1 MFFLNPRILILASL
15 TALAPFA
22 IDTYLPAFEVMEDD
36 LATNSN
42 FIQQTLTFYLV
53 PYTIMT
59 IFHGAISDSIG
70 RIKTIKYGM
79 SLFIL
84 GSIGCVFAT
93 SIEMLWISRLIQ
105 GVGAGAGNVVAR
117 AMVRDLYSGATAQ
130 KVMAT
135 IQIIFGIAPAI
146 APMVGGLLLGISWQA
161 IFIFLIIYSVLIT
174 IFSVNF
180 LPETISKQNQLPF
193 NFESILSRYRD
204 LLNDKNYIFLI
215 LAVSFNFSAFFLYV
229 LSSPIFLMQH
239 LNLSSSQFGYLF
251 IPTVT
256 GMILGSFISKKTA
269 GIISP
274 AKMLKIAYLWMLF
287 ITSINLI
294 FCLFF
299 PSIIFVNI
307 GLIALYNIGMAA
319 AMPLI
324 SIKALDCFPKARGT
338 AASGQAFSQML
349 VSSVV
354 AGLVIPIIWG
364 SLATLA
370 IGMLVIFFLGLLAI
384 TKTQA
389 WKDEELLLDE

>member
-1 MFFLNPRILILASL
+1 MFFFNSRILILASL

-193 NFESILSRYRD
+193 NLESVLSRYRD

-256 GMILGSFISKKTA
+256 GMIMGSFISKKTA

-274 AKMLKIAYLWMLF
+274 AKMLKIAYLWMLL

-299 PSIIFVNI
+299 PSIIFMNI

-354 AGLVIPIIWG
+354 AALVIPIIWG

-370 IGMLVIFFLGLLAI
+370 VGMLVIFSLGLITI

-389 WKDEELLLDE
+389 WKDEKLLLDE

>member
-22 IDTYLPAFEVMEDD
+22 IDTYLPAFEVMEYD

-70 RIKTIKYGM
+70 RVKTIKYGM

-84 GSIGCVFAT
+84 GSIGCAFAT

-174 IFSVNF
+174 FFSVNF
-180 LPETISKQNQLPF
+180 LPETISKQNRLPF
-193 NFESILSRYRD
+193 NFESVLNRYKD

-274 AKMLKIAYLWMLF
+274 ARMLKVAYLWMLL
-287 ITSINLI
+287 ITTFNLI

-299 PSIIFVNI
+299 PSILFINI
-307 GLIALYNIGMAA
+307 GLIAFYNIGMAA

-349 VSSVV
+349 VSSFV

>member
-193 NFESILSRYRD
+193 NLESVLSRYRD

-274 AKMLKIAYLWMLF
+274 AKMLKIAYLWMLL

-299 PSIIFVNI
+299 PSIIFINI

-370 IGMLVIFFLGLLAI
+370 IGMLVIFSLGLITI

-389 WKDEELLLDE
+389 WKDEKLLLDE

>member
-1 MFFLNPRILILASL
+1 MFFFNPRILILASL

-193 NFESILSRYRD
+193 NFESVLSRYRD
-204 LLNDKNYIFLI
+204 LLNNKNYIFLI

-274 AKMLKIAYLWMLF
+274 AKMLKIAYLWMLL

-294 FCLFF
+294 VCLFF
-299 PSIIFVNI
+299 PSIIFMNI

-370 IGMLVIFFLGLLAI
+370 VGMLVIFSLGLITI

-389 WKDEELLLDE
+389 WKDEKLLLDE

>member
-1 MFFLNPRILILASL
+1 MFFFNPRILILASL

-180 LPETISKQNQLPF
+180 LPETISKHNQLPF
-193 NFESILSRYRD
+193 NFESVLNRYKD
-204 LLNDKNYIFLI
+204 LLIDKNYIFLI

-269 GIISP
+269 GIVSP
-274 AKMLKIAYLWMLF
+274 AKMLKIAYLWMLL

-299 PSIIFVNI
+299 QSIIFANI

-354 AGLVIPIIWG
+354 AGLIIPIIWG

-370 IGMLVIFFLGLLAI
+370 IGMLVIFSLGLITI

>member
-161 IFIFLIIYSVLIT
+161 IFIFLVIYSVLIT

-180 LPETISKQNQLPF
+180 LPETISNKNRLPF
-193 NFESILSRYRD
+193 NFESVLSRYRD

-274 AKMLKIAYLWMLF
+274 AKMLKIAYLWMLL

-299 PSIIFVNI
+299 PSIIIVNI

-354 AGLVIPIIWG
+354 AGLIIPIICG
-364 SLATLA
+364 SLTTLA
-370 IGMLVIFFLGLLAI
+370 IGMLVIFSLGLITI
-384 TKTQA
+384 TKSQA
-389 WKDEELLLDE
+389 WKDEELFLDE

>member
-22 IDTYLPAFEVMEDD
+22 IDTYLPAFEVMEND

-193 NFESILSRYRD
+193 NFESVLNRYRD

-274 AKMLKIAYLWMLF
+274 AKMLKIAYLWMLL

-294 FCLFF
+294 VCLFF
-299 PSIIFVNI
+299 PSIIFMNI

-324 SIKALDCFPKARGT
+324 SIKALDFFPKARGT

-370 IGMLVIFFLGLLAI
+370 IGMLVIFSLGLIAI

>member
-22 IDTYLPAFEVMEDD
+22 IDTYLPAFEVMEYD

-84 GSIGCVFAT
+84 GSIGCAFAN

-174 IFSVNF
+174 FFSVNF
-180 LPETISKQNQLPF
+180 LPETISKQNRLPF
-193 NFESILSRYRD
+193 NFESVLNRYKD

-274 AKMLKIAYLWMLF
+274 ARMLKVAYLWMLL
-287 ITSINLI
+287 ITTFNLI

-299 PSIIFVNI
+299 PSILFVNI
-307 GLIALYNIGMAA
+307 GLIAFYNIGMAA

-349 VSSVV
+349 VSSFV
-354 AGLVIPIIWG
+354 AGLIIPIIWG

-370 IGMLVIFFLGLLAI
+370 IGMLVIFFLGFLAI

>member
-22 IDTYLPAFEVMEDD
+22 IDTYLPAFEVMEND

-193 NFESILSRYRD
+193 NLESVLSRYRD

-274 AKMLKIAYLWMLF
+274 AKMLKIAYLWMLL

-299 PSIIFVNI
+299 PSIIFMNI

-370 IGMLVIFFLGLLAI
+370 VGMLVIFSLGLITI

-389 WKDEELLLDE
+389 WKDEKLLLDE